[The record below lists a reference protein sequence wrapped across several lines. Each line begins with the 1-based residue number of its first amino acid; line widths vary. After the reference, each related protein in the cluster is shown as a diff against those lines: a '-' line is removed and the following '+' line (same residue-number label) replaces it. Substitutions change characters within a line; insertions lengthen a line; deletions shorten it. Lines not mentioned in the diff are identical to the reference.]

1 MAIPR
6 KRPNSGFQQA
16 SNNFWDGWLKNP
28 KPAMIRCNDG
38 FQPVSFCIEAL
49 DENGDE
55 TQNGAERTGSQRR
68 IKLHRNNQRKGFS
81 PKFCVML
88 P

>member
-1 MAIPR
+1 MIQRKQTDKYLLSATKTGGEKQDEKPMATPHN
-6 KRPNSGFQQA
+6 RPNSGFWQA

-49 DENGDE
+49 DENAD
-55 TQNGAERTGSQRR
+55 
-68 IKLHRNNQRKGFS
+68 
-81 PKFCVML
+81 
-88 P
+88 